1 MSENNKN
8 FENEHNS
15 LQDVAEFQNNQFNPG
30 YYVGTGKVPPSVY
43 AAGNPV
49 ALVVLCLFAAVII
62 FAFGLF
68 LFLSNAE
75 VTSGGLIKSP
85 VTNKI
90 IVLIIMTVISLF
102 FLYLSFVYFKK
113 TIKYYKEK
121 TVFEGEEETDD
132 IEESRIMQRTCPKC
146 GISHDIDYPK
156 CPNCKHNYLE

>member
-1 MSENNKN
+1 MSENNMN

-30 YYVGTGKVPPSVY
+30 HYIGTGKVPPSVY

-49 ALVVLCLFAAVII
+49 ALAVLSLFAGVLV
-62 FAFGLF
+62 FVFGLY
-68 LFLSNAE
+68 LFLSNVT

-102 FLYLSFVYFKK
+102 LLYLSFVYFKK

-121 TVFEGEEETDD
+121 TALEDEEETVDA
-132 IEESRIMQRTCPKC
+132 IENQIMQRTCPKC